1 MAIRNLVS
9 IFWVPGGPN
18 GQQLVWSQGSTQSFP
33 TYSAGYYQATMP
45 ELGIGSSGSYYTD
58 ALSNIL
64 AILTGTVSNT
74 GMPPFSNDIGKIL

>member
-1 MAIRNLVS
+1 MAMQYLVS

-45 ELGIGSSGSYYTD
+45 ELGIGASGSYYTD

-64 AILTGTVSNT
+64 SIATSTASNT
-74 GMPPFSNDIGKIL
+74 GMPPFSNSIGKIM